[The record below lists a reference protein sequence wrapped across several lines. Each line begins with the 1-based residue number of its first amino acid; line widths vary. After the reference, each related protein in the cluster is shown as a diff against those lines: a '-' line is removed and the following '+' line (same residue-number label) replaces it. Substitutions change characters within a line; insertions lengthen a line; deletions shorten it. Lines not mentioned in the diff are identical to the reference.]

1 MPRIMGEFNL
11 MHWDERPYDKASGQ
25 PTLTHAAVTH
35 ELKGDIE
42 GEVSISYLMGY
53 ASNGAARFV
62 GLARVTGRVA
72 EREGTF
78 VMQDEGTFE
87 NGVAKGRWTILPGLG
102 SGELAGIRGDGHF
115 AAASDSASYM
125 LDVELELE

>member
-1 MPRIMGEFNL
+1 MARMTGAFNV
-11 MHWDERPYDKASGQ
+11 MHWDERPYDNASGQ
-25 PTLTHAAVTH
+25 PKLTHATATH
-35 ELKGDIE
+35 ELTGDIE

-53 ASNGAARFV
+53 APNGMARFI

-78 VMQDEGTFE
+78 VMQDVGSYE

-102 SGELAGIRGDGHF
+102 SGDLANIRGDGHF
-115 AAASDSASYM
+115 ASTHDSASYM
-125 LDVELELE
+125 LDVEL